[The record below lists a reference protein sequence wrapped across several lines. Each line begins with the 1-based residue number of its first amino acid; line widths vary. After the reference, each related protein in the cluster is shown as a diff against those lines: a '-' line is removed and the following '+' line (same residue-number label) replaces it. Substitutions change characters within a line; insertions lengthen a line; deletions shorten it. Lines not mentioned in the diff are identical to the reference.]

1 MDLKISQLPQA
12 SSINF
17 SDEFAIAQSGT
28 TKSIDYSA
36 LLSKVQDDITIK
48 SKNIDFTTIDE
59 GISYRLIGKYSQS
72 NNTYLTGF
80 IGAGWKA
87 IRIYWTA
94 ETSASSATIHLRP
107 YGSDYNNPLT
117 THVAKLGIGVN
128 LTNQDYRSIADI
140 AVRQDGNVSG
150 FSVCQ
155 QNNDVNYATFIS
167 VFGTGGS
174 LYTGNIVM
182 ESATVQRAT
191 PQKIE
196 AFALTCSTG
205 TFKYSYMEIWGHK

>member
-48 SKNIDFTTIDE
+48 SQNIDFTTIDE

-94 ETSASSATIHLRP
+94 ETSASSAVFHLRP
-107 YGSDYNNPLT
+107 YGSDHNNPLT
-117 THVAKLGIGVN
+117 THIAKLATAANIVDQN
-128 LTNQDYRSIADI
+128 YKSIADI
-140 AVRQDGNVSG
+140 VALQDGNVSG

-155 QNNDVNYATFIS
+155 QDNDVNYATFIS
-167 VFGTGGS
+167 VFGSGGS
-174 LYTGNIVM
+174 LYPGKIVM
-182 ESATVQRAT
+182 ESATVQKST
-191 PQKIE
+191 PQEIE

-205 TFKYSYMEIWGHK
+205 TFKNSYMEIWGHK